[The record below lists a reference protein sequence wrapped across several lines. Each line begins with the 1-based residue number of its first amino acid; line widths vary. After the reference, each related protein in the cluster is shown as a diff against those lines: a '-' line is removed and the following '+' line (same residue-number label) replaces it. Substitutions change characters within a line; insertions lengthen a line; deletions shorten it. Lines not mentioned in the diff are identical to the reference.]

1 MYFARQDKIK
11 KSTLNQSKTSVD
23 QQNQQKLQN
32 QTKLNKIKQN
42 QQNQTKSNKTKQNQQ
57 NQQNQ
62 TKSNK
67 TNKIKQKLQNQ
78 TNELNLDGLQDME
91 GKTSSSSRTQTSSQA
106 GSLGTTYT
114 RCMPVEGWD
123 VFVHDIVCI
132 FLYVNSIMYIICMY
146 V

>member
-42 QQNQTKSNKTKQNQQ
+42 QQNQTKI
-57 NQQNQ
+57 

-67 TNKIKQKLQNQ
+67 RIKPGRTAGHGGENFLKFQDADII
-78 TNELNLDGLQDME
+78 TSRELGDNLHQMHARG
-91 GKTSSSSRTQTSSQA
+91 R
-106 GSLGTTYT
+106 LG
-114 RCMPVEGWD
+114 
-123 VFVHDIVCI
+123 CI
-132 FLYVNSIMYIICMY
+132 CT
-146 V
+146 